1 MSSIL
6 ARFSFD
12 PSKIDGKI
20 IAILVFIWLVVLA
33 CGIGSVLSHGSDFNR
48 KQRSGWILL
57 LVVAPV
63 LGLLIY
69 LPFSIKRDGFTVMR
83 QTKGSKK
90 TTVMV
95 DSKTS

>member
-12 PSKIDGKI
+12 PSKIDAKI
-20 IAILVFIWLVVLA
+20 IAILVFIWVVVLA
-33 CGIGSVLSHGSDFNR
+33 CGIGSVVSRGSDFNR
-48 KQRSGWILL
+48 KQRLGWILL
-57 LVVAPV
+57 LVGVPV

-69 LPFSIKRDGFTVMR
+69 LPFSLKREGFTMMR
-83 QTKGSKK
+83 QTKSNKK
-90 TTVMV
+90 PAARL